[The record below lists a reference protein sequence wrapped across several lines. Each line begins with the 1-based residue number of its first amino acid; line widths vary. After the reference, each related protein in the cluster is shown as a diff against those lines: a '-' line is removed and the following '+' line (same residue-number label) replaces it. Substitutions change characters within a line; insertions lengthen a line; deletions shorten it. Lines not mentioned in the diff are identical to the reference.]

1 VVSATA
7 LGIGILLS
15 ASPANAL
22 PRCVNTSNY
31 TTQCES
37 NGNAQI
43 VTNPGPS
50 AYNTGWPGWGWG
62 GIRVRLRLM
71 PAPPRAEWDQPRSA
85 CLRFGGLVSG
95 LAASARYRLMR
106 DRAAAAVGDQACRR

>member
-1 VVSATA
+1 MTTKSVAKVVSATA

-62 GIRVRLRLM
+62 WGG
-71 PAPPRAEWDQPRSA
+71 
-85 CLRFGGLVSG
+85 FGFAFG
-95 LAASARYRLMR
+95 
-106 DRAAAAVGDQACRR
+106 

>member
-1 VVSATA
+1 MATKSIVEAASAMA

-37 NGNAQI
+37 NGNSQI
-43 VTNPGPS
+43 TTFPGPVS
-50 AYNTGWPGWGWG
+50 KASTSS
-62 GIRVRLRLM
+62 IRGVTTVTL
-71 PAPPRAEWDQPRSA
+71 AIPPTFCRSVTSSGRANRQWSR
-85 CLRFGGLVSG
+85 
-95 LAASARYRLMR
+95 
-106 DRAAAAVGDQACRR
+106 

>member
-1 VVSATA
+1 MATKSLAKMVSAMA

-43 VTNPGPS
+43 TTFPGPS

-62 GIRVRLRLM
+62 WGG
-71 PAPPRAEWDQPRSA
+71 
-85 CLRFGGLVSG
+85 FGFGFG
-95 LAASARYRLMR
+95 F
-106 DRAAAAVGDQACRR
+106 G

>member
-1 VVSATA
+1 MATKSIVEAASAMA

-37 NGNAQI
+37 NGNSQI
-43 VTNPGPS
+43 TTFPGPS
-50 AYNTGWPGWGWG
+50 AYNSGWPGWGWG
-62 GIRVRLRLM
+62 WGG
-71 PAPPRAEWDQPRSA
+71 
-85 CLRFGGLVSG
+85 FGFGFG
-95 LAASARYRLMR
+95 F
-106 DRAAAAVGDQACRR
+106 G